1 MSHQPG
7 SCIQSVPTGHR
18 QPPVGNW
25 RGGMSIV
32 RWDET
37 GSRPPWRRRQPAP
50 QGARM
55 GRGLYHA
62 PRRNPGPHAHAHAHT
77 AAETALGSARVP
89 RASSGVA
96 PELPS
101 HQRPGNFRRGK
112 VCGTRFSARRRK
124 PHARGVCSRFLRRTG
139 CGFAQTHIPP
149 RARREMLLTMGK
161 AGNNVQPM
169 KSIVPHRT
177 VKEQC

>member
-1 MSHQPG
+1 MYPIRPNGPSAASSRQLAGWNVHCQVGRNRFAPAMETP
-7 SCIQSVPTGHR
+7 PTCTARRANGA
-18 QPPVGNW
+18 W
-25 RGGMSIV
+25 SIPHA
-32 RWDET
+32 RAKP
-37 GSRPPWRRRQPAP
+37 RIRR
-50 QGARM
+50 
-55 GRGLYHA
+55 
-62 PRRNPGPHAHAHAHT
+62 PGPHRQRH
-77 AAETALGSARVP
+77 ELWLQNRPGSARVP

-124 PHARGVCSRFLRRTG
+124 PHARGVCSRFLRRMG
-139 CGFAQTHIPP
+139 CGFCQIHIPP
-149 RARREMLLTMGK
+149 RARRKMLLTMGK

-169 KSIVPHRT
+169 KSIVPHRA

>member
-1 MSHQPG
+1 MYPIHSNGP
-7 SCIQSVPTGHR
+7 SAASSR
-18 QPPVGNW
+18 QLAGWNVHCQAGRNRFAPA
-25 RGGMSIV
+25 MK
-32 RWDET
+32 T
-37 GSRPPWRRRQPAP
+37 PAP

-62 PRRNPGPHAHAHAHT
+62 SRRNPGPHAHAHAHT

-124 PHARGVCSRFLRRTG
+124 PHARSVCSRSLRRTG
-139 CGFAQTHIPP
+139 CGFSQIHIPP
-149 RARREMLLTMGK
+149 RARRKMFLTMRK
-161 AGNNVQPM
+161 AGNIVGTM
-169 KSIVPHRT
+169 KKFVPHRAAE
-177 VKEQC
+177 EQC